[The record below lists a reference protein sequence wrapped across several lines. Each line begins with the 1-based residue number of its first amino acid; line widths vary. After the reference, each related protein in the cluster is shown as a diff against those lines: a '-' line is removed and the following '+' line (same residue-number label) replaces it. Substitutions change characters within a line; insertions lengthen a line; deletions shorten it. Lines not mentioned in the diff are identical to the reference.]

1 MQVTSKAKPERFAIY
16 AMAFACFI
24 STYIYIYI
32 IYFMDGFTMFHR
44 KTARPFSVTRIL
56 HVMAYRVCRGN
67 GGTLEKRPRFLSE
80 ILMILKRRRK
90 NNLMACST
98 SFAS

>member
-1 MQVTSKAKPERFAIY
+1 MPWLLLALY
-16 AMAFACFI
+16 LH
-24 STYIYIYI
+24 TYIYK